1 MIFGLPGAPPCREQ
15 TPIFEKMSEKY
26 KDQPITFLS
35 LSTDYDLLAWQ
46 QEVKRKNN
54 RILHWRLQREKL
66 FLREYGLEG
75 IPHFILID
83 PDGNFVNANFP
94 RPGDQNFEIQLRQV
108 LKLKSEEG

>member
-1 MIFGLPGAPPCREQ
+1 
-15 TPIFEKMSEKY
+15 MSEKY

-35 LSTDYDLLAWQ
+35 LSTDFDLLAWQ

-54 RILHWRLQREKL
+54 RIVHWRLQREKL

-94 RPGDQNFEIQLRQV
+94 RPSDQNFEIQLRQV